1 MISVIIA
8 TMWNCDRLNQTL
20 KELDSKDIVGE
31 ILLFD
36 NTNNTTKI
44 TDIKKLNH
52 ILEGKNTY
60 VTAPWNKGAEM
71 AKYDKL
77 LILNDDN
84 WMDWEILNSLYEHIT
99 SDIGV
104 IGMAGNAIDLTETG
118 EVGLMPVEHRYG
130 NFGIAMFIHKNSWIP
145 VPEEMKVWCQDDW
158 LFIKNR
164 NLGKQNYALVNFK
177 IEGSISL
184 TNNSLDS
191 NSEIQKIKENDLKL
205 KSYYNLF

>member
-36 NTNNTTKI
+36 NTDNKTKI
-44 TDIKKLNH
+44 TDITKLNH

-60 VTAPWNKGAEM
+60 VTAPWNKGVRM

-84 WMDWEILNSLYEHIT
+84 WMDWGILNILNEYIT

-104 IGMAGNAIDLTETG
+104 IGMA
-118 EVGLMPVEHRYG
+118 
-130 NFGIAMFIHKNSWIP
+130 
-145 VPEEMKVWCQDDW
+145 
-158 LFIKNR
+158 
-164 NLGKQNYALVNFK
+164 
-177 IEGSISL
+177 
-184 TNNSLDS
+184 
-191 NSEIQKIKENDLKL
+191 
-205 KSYYNLF
+205 